1 MTTKT
6 RATLQ
11 LLRKTKRTK
20 RCADLVDFFSEKEL
34 RLWYRLEL
42 TGIRIRDGL
51 EPVLC
56 NSAYYMKRREAT
68 EDQPKLWPDWADELD
83 LGDVL
88 GVNVGYQ
95 RKAWLRWALENGVAP
110 GQPFLIGVTP
120 PDVYRCGYETVEYD
134 VEWSGELLEVRP
146 LPASLVHK
154 RWAHFLRKAA
164 VEDAVDAQQSM
175 LDHARL
181 ERDTGHM
188 YLSGYS
194 YQATSDSYSWPRG
207 YCIRLCTKSVGGYYL
222 ELSSGRSD
230 TGDKEEA
237 MRKLCDDA
245 CASLSSPQPA
255 DHRYIE
261 SNNAMSIESINLLR
275 ERVVRAAIACV
286 KELEERESILHTKG
300 SRALVRAVKALEQET
315 WRQDEAPHIIKELLQ
330 LIEQPQQRSTHAL
343 HLELNKGAL
352 LRAKAFLG
360 ERQVLDDT
368 TPPPKPSRG
377 ILRRK

>member
-1 MTTKT
+1 MTAKT
-6 RATLQ
+6 RTTLQ
-11 LLRKTKRTK
+11 LLRKTRRTK
-20 RCADLVDFFSEKEL
+20 RCADIVDFFSEKEL

-42 TGIRIRDGL
+42 AGIRIRDDL

-56 NSAYYMKRREAT
+56 NHGYYMKRREAT
-68 EDQPKLWPDWADELD
+68 EELPELWPDWACELD
-83 LGDVL
+83 LGEVL
-88 GVNVGYQ
+88 GVGYQ

-120 PDVYRCGYETVEYD
+120 PDVYRSGYETVEYD

-188 YLSGYS
+188 YLSAYS
-194 YQATSDSYSWPRG
+194 YQATNDSYSWPKG
-207 YCIRLCTKSVGGYYL
+207 YGIRLCTKGVGGYYL

-245 CASLSSPQPA
+245 CARFPHLSPQ
-255 DHRYIE
+255 
-261 SNNAMSIESINLLR
+261 
-275 ERVVRAAIACV
+275 
-286 KELEERESILHTKG
+286 
-300 SRALVRAVKALEQET
+300 
-315 WRQDEAPHIIKELLQ
+315 II
-330 LIEQPQQRSTHAL
+330 STL
-343 HLELNKGAL
+343 KVTML
-352 LRAKAFLG
+352 
-360 ERQVLDDT
+360 
-368 TPPPKPSRG
+368 
-377 ILRRK
+377 